1 MVINDLDC
9 DVEDLTLD
17 DFPFEPV
24 ETANY
29 IIGQVELNG
38 EAAKLFFCYC
48 SPSILHLSADPETRY
63 EAQQDVQTTLRAWH
77 DTLPKKSLRER
88 SHNSKCSCSYTSFL
102 TINLQQ
108 RLQGQSSKT
117 DLRPED
123 SDIILDSAN
132 SITRLVEDA
141 MIYWSP
147 EYFPMM
153 WCVVR
158 SFHLRYLSLI
168 VLG

>member
-1 MVINDLDC
+1 MIVGVPMVINDLDC

-29 IIGQVELNG
+29 IIGQVELNR

-77 DTLPKKSLRER
+77 DSLPKKSLRER
-88 SHNSKCSCSYTSFL
+88 RHYLTLTLEMSY
-102 TINLQQ
+102 
-108 RLQGQSSKT
+108 
-117 DLRPED
+117 
-123 SDIILDSAN
+123 
-132 SITRLVEDA
+132 
-141 MIYWSP
+141 W
-147 EYFPMM
+147 
-153 WCVVR
+153 
-158 SFHLRYLSLI
+158 
-168 VLG
+168 